1 MARTLRQKEEE
12 VCTYNIQHNI
22 AEFYMCYDAC
32 FVGCYDACFVGWLIA
47 LQISE
52 LRSRLVEKDGEVTR
66 ARQAAHAAGMER
78 QEQARAIGELRG
90 ELGAL
95 RDQLQQKQASVQ
107 VCPYPPTSYL
117 LCVCVF

>member
-32 FVGCYDACFVGWLIA
+32 FVGWFIA
-47 LQISE
+47 FQISE

-95 RDQLQQKQASVQ
+95 RDQLPQKQASVQ
-107 VCPYPPTSYL
+107 VWPYPPTSYL
-117 LCVCVF
+117 LGVCVI